1 MAEGMALRGQALVV
15 QKGRRGDPDAWIF
28 GRHDHKHEPSWQPQ
42 RKEALVKLDDT
53 NKERAKRQ
61 LVEELRAGGP
71 YWKIS
76 EYTKEELEAIRESDK
91 LDPDLAEYYK
101 DFLED

>member
-1 MAEGMALRGQALVV
+1 MTEGTALRGQALVV
-15 QKGRRGDPDAWIF
+15 QKGRRRDPDAWLF
-28 GRHDHKHEPSWQPQ
+28 DRHDHKHEPSWERQ

-53 NKERAKRQ
+53 NEEDAKHQ
-61 LVEELRAGGP
+61 LEELRAGGP
-71 YWKIS
+71 YWEIS
-76 EYTKEELEAIRESDK
+76 VYTREELEAIRESDK